1 MKHLLLLAALF
12 STPTF
17 AQDLICSEDSFSTR
31 FIIDNTSL
39 VDTNERI
46 VAEEVK
52 PGLFVVTDEYGTVT
66 YTLHGNNI
74 IMQFDGITKEY
85 TCQ

>member
-12 STPTF
+12 STPVL
-17 AQDLICSEDSFSTR
+17 AQDLICSADGFSTR

-39 VDTNERI
+39 VDTNEHV

-52 PGLFVVTDEYGTVT
+52 PGLFVAKDRFGTVT
-66 YTLHGNNI
+66 YILHGNNI